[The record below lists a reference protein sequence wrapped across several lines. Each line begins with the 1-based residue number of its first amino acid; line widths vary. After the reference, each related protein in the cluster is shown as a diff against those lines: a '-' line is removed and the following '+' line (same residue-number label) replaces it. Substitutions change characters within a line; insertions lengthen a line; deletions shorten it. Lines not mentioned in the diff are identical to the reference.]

1 MLSRAGLFASL
12 AAGLLCLASP
22 ASADAQTVGGADV
35 TKPVAKKPRPRAHK
49 RPTNTTGPVAT
60 FPGFRVLA
68 GGASRVYV
76 ELTAPVAVEQHPTKG
91 TLVYTL
97 KGARV
102 LARNNRNPLITTH
115 FSSPVSR
122 VRLVPNG
129 MDLDV
134 VIELRA
140 DAPGTHRIV
149 TDANGTA
156 RLEVDFAAGQY
167 ALEPSRFTPDPNK
180 PAKPSSK
187 KGDKKSPPAGETI
200 DDEKDQPPVGPPEP

>member
-1 MLSRAGLFASL
+1 MISRAGLFASL
-12 AAGLLCLASP
+12 VAGLVGLSTAG
-22 ASADAQTVGGADV
+22 SADAQTAAGAAL
-35 TKPVAKKPRPRAHK
+35 AKSAPKKARPKARRAMN
-49 RPTNTTGPVAT
+49 RTGPIAT
-60 FPGFRVLA
+60 FPGFRLLE

-76 ELTAPVAVEQHPTKG
+76 ELTAPVPVEPHPTKG
-91 TLVYTL
+91 TIVYTL

-102 LARNNRNPLITTH
+102 LAKNNRNPLITTH

-134 VIELRA
+134 VIELRV
-140 DAPGTHRIV
+140 DASGTHRIV
-149 TDANGTA
+149 NEANGTA

-167 ALEPSRFTPDPNK
+167 ALEPSRFAPDPSK

-187 KGDKKSPPAGETI
+187 KGGKSSAPAGDTI
-200 DDEKDQPPVGPPEP
+200 DDENDQPPVGPPQP